1 MDRFDKLLT
10 KFNAMKESNEAAKR
24 AEIEDKRER
33 IAERMANAR
42 AAKKKWPVTIPSFID
57 QNEARKIFEHPGT
70 VSEKVDYF
78 KLSRKA
84 IVRIEKF
91 FEEENG

>member
-24 AEIEDKRER
+24 AERDR

-91 FEEENG
+91 FEEENGQ